1 MRWAINTRFQVLT
14 PIIITWVRLIT
25 EVIAVCEE
33 FFHSIMT
40 LIVNWVVILPK
51 KKKLFIC
58 FVIASYETIYSN
70 IITLSDKIDF

>member
-51 KKKLFIC
+51 KKNFLFVLLLPAMKLYT
-58 FVIASYETIYSN
+58 V
-70 IITLSDKIDF
+70 TLSP